1 MLYNN
6 KPIDKIENE
15 DNIIDKQSKSNFVK
29 GNRVYILGDFDKTIS

>member
-15 DNIIDKQSKSNFVK
+15 DNIIAKQSKVNFVN

>member
-15 DNIIDKQSKSNFVK
+15 DNIIDKQPKANFVN